1 MIENILS
8 TALGGVLGEV
18 ITVVLGLIVTGIGT
32 YGAFYV
38 KKLTDKMKR
47 KDLINEV
54 KLYIQFAEQANS
66 FKLMS
71 TQEKKETVMSKAQQY
86 AMENGIPVTQEE
98 LSLIVETSIQ
108 SLKQLEGIGLKLMKL
123 NQMKKGEDKWTTLCY

>member
-18 ITVVLGLIVTGIGT
+18 ITVVLGLIVTGVGT

-123 NQMKKGEDKWTTLCY
+123 NQMKKGEDK

>member
-123 NQMKKGEDKWTTLCY
+123 NQMKKGEDK

>member
-1 MIENILS
+1 MIENTFL
-8 TALGGVLGEV
+8 TTLGGVLNEV
-18 ITVVLGLIVTGIGT
+18 ITVVLGLVVAGIGT
-32 YGAFYV
+32 YGAFYM

-86 AMENGIPVTQEE
+86 AMENGISVTQQE
-98 LSLIVETSIQ
+98 LALIVETSIQ
-108 SLKQLEGIGLKLMKL
+108 SLKQLEGIGLRLMKINKL
-123 NQMKKGEDKWTTLCY
+123 EKGE

>member
-1 MIENILS
+1 MVENILS

-123 NQMKKGEDKWTTLCY
+123 NQMKKGEDK